1 MTRRAG
7 HDTWLYSN
15 SRSGQRIQKA
25 VAAEKGRIESG
36 ASDFV
41 QRMLVAP
48 VPKIIHLGGET
59 PKDGNVHTIRKF
71 VPDYP
76 ASHQLKDPFDG
87 LYSQGIALE
96 PPLPPDRMLNL
107 TEENT
112 LHSGCLMAKAY
123 DSCGRGWD
131 FEPKTGKKGN
141 KAMLESDMPQKFRE
155 GLEIMTPDLT
165 FGELLY
171 QAAWEMDAIGWSI
184 WETVRMPEM
193 WLPRKYAPI
202 GAIYPIPSFTM
213 RATID
218 PRRWV
223 QIRAGRVR
231 FFKKF
236 GSKCEIDAETG
247 QVYSWDDARAMSSIT
262 QPERLASE
270 LIIFKS
276 YSPRSLW
283 YGIPKWISCIPT
295 IAELTA
301 IREFN
306 VSWFA
311 SGGQTDYLVHFK
323 AESIEVANKMSA
335 DMRQQLQEN
344 QGRGHTNLVVAG
356 TADTEMNVEKLGEL
370 LREGHFRFRRGDLAK
385 EILIAHTVP
394 PYRVGWAEV
403 GGGSGLSGNPATEML
418 GAYKYGAIEPIQ
430 NVIEDRLRQTLFD
443 KDIGIDTG
451 DFRFKLK
458 DLELDDMTQE
468 LERVIKLT
476 DSAIMTPNQAREE
489 LGLDPVE
496 KVAGKP
502 KAAPGAAQEATQPK
516 IGPDGQPIP
525 PEPQPDGQP
534 QYATKAFGPDGKPL
548 PAAEPQIGPDG
559 QPIPPA
565 PDEAAAGTR
574 PGMDDAGANM
584 NGPEDTDEGQVEAMN
599 TYYYQGT
606 PLAAKA
612 ATPPGG
618 ANPFGPKIGPDGK
631 PMPPKPNPFAKPG
644 EQPTG
649 PDGAPMP
656 DMSQKSVDK
665 TLEIITSFEKT
676 LRDSLA
682 EKRDKQPVVV
692 DEPGVSETAPSERRP
707 SRRPR
712 RQP

>member
-7 HDTWLYSN
+7 RDTWLYSN
-15 SRSGQRIQKA
+15 SRSGQRIQKT
-25 VAAEKGRIESG
+25 VAADKGRIEQPV
-36 ASDFV
+36 SDFA

-59 PKDGNVHTIRKF
+59 PKDGTVHVIRKF
-71 VPDYP
+71 IPDYP

-96 PPLPPDRMLNL
+96 PPLPPDRLLNL

-123 DSCGRGWD
+123 DACGRGWE

-141 KAMLESDMPQKFRE
+141 KALLESDMPEKYRAGME
-155 GLEIMTPDLT
+155 TITPDLT
-165 FGELLY
+165 FGEMLY
-171 QAAWEMDAIGWSI
+171 QAAWEMDAIGWSV
-184 WETVRMPEM
+184 WEAVRMPEM
-193 WLPRKYAPI
+193 WAPRAYAPI
-202 GAIYPIPSFTM
+202 GALYPIPSFTT

-236 GSKCEIDAETG
+236 GAKCEIDAETG
-247 QVYSWDDARAMSSIT
+247 QVYSWDNPQAMASIT

-323 AESIEVANKMSA
+323 SENIETAKKMSA
-335 DMRQQLQEN
+335 DMRQQMQEN
-344 QGRGHTNLVVAG
+344 QGRGHTNIVVAG

-385 EILIAHTVP
+385 EVLIAHTVP

-403 GGGSGLSGNPATEML
+403 GSGSGLAGNPATEML

-430 NVIEDRLRQTLFD
+430 NVIEDRLRMTLFD
-443 KDIGIDTG
+443 KDMGMDTG
-451 DFRFKLK
+451 DFRLKLK
-458 DLELDDMTQE
+458 PLELDDMTQE
-468 LERVIKLT
+468 LDRVIKLT

-496 KVAGKP
+496 KVKGKP
-502 KAAPGAAQEATQPK
+502 KTGPDEKPAEQPVPEQQPK
-516 IGPDGQPIP
+516 IGPDGQPLP
-525 PEPQPDGQP
+525 PEPQPDGAP
-534 QYATKAFGPDGKPL
+534 QYAQKAFGPDGQPL
-548 PAAEPQIGPDG
+548 PAAEPKIGPDG
-559 QPIPPA
+559 QPLPPE
-565 PDEAAAGTR
+565 PQAAGTR

-584 NGPEDTDEGQVEAMN
+584 NGPADTDEGQVEAMN
-599 TYYYQGT
+599 TYYYKGA
-606 PLAAKA
+606 PLAAKP
-612 ATPPGG
+612 ATPPQQL
-618 ANPFGPKIGPDGK
+618 GPDGK
-631 PMPPKPNPFAKPG
+631 PVNPFAPKPNPFEKA
-644 EQPTG
+644 PTG
-649 PDGAPMP
+649 PDGAPLP
-656 DMSQKSVDK
+656 DPTQKAVDK
-665 TLEIITSFEKT
+665 TMEVITAFEKT
-676 LRDSLA
+676 LRDSLR
-682 EKRDKQPVVV
+682 EQRGKGPVVGDAPAV
-692 DEPGVSETAPSERRP
+692 LETAPSNRRA

-712 RQP
+712 QQP